1 MKKKTTL
8 KDIATALNVS
18 ISTVS
23 KSLKDSPEIGQET
36 KDKVLAYAK
45 EHHYQP
51 NLMALALK
59 NSLSKHIGVIVPDL
73 RYFFFTSV
81 IRGVDAYA
89 NQRGYHVSIGNTEDL
104 LDNEKSNIDF
114 LLRNQVDG
122 LILSLSSET
131 ELKNSFGHLR
141 ALNEVGIP
149 VVQFDRVED
158 SIKGDK
164 VVVDD
169 LDSAYRAVKHFINKG
184 KNKIGFISTEKHI
197 SVGRYRIEGYKKA
210 LKDSGI
216 AVDESLIQYY
226 PAMIIKDELIRAY
239 LERVDIEAVLCVN
252 EVLAVQTLRV
262 MHEMQIP
269 KLMVIGFT
277 NGYLSEYSNPPL
289 TAIDQHGEDI
299 GRKTAQMLIERIESK
314 RDIPDRTEIV
324 RTTLIERESTK
335 L

>member
-8 KDIATALNVS
+8 KDIATALDVS

-36 KDKVLAYAK
+36 KDRVIAYAK

-59 NSLSKHIGVIVPDL
+59 NRLSKHIGVVVPDL

-104 LDNEKSNIDF
+104 LESEKSNIDF

-131 ELKNSFGHLR
+131 ELNQSFDHLK

-149 VVQFDRVED
+149 IVQFDRVEH

-169 LDSAYRAVKHFINKG
+169 EDSAYRAVKHFVNKG
-184 KNKIGFISTEKHI
+184 KKKIGFLSTEEHI
-197 SVGRYRIEGYKKA
+197 SVGRFRIAGYKKA
-210 LKDSGI
+210 LKECGLTI
-216 AVDESLIQYY
+216 DESLIQYY
-226 PAMIIKDELIRAY
+226 PSMIIKDELLIDY
-239 LERVDIEAVLCVN
+239 LSRVDVDAVLCVN

-262 MHEMQIP
+262 VHYMNIP

-289 TAIDQHGEDI
+289 TSIDQHGEDI

-314 RDIPDRTEIV
+314 SNIPDRTEVV

>member
-8 KDIATALNVS
+8 KDIALALNVS

-23 KSLKDSPEIGQET
+23 KSLNDSPEIGAET

-59 NSLSKHIGVIVPDL
+59 NSLSKHIGIIVPDL

-81 IRGVDAYA
+81 VRGVDAYA
-89 NQRGYHVSIGNTEDL
+89 NQRGYHVSIGNTEDAL
-104 LDNEKSNIDF
+104 QSEINNIDF

-122 LILSLSSET
+122 IILALSSEA
-131 ELKNSFGHLR
+131 ELKKSFEHLS

-149 VVQFDRVED
+149 IVQFDRVED

-169 LDSAYRAVKHFINKG
+169 EDSAYRAVKHFLNKG
-184 KNKIGFISTEKHI
+184 KNKIGFLSTEEHI
-197 SVGRYRIEGYKKA
+197 SVGRYRIKGYKKA
-210 LKDSGI
+210 LIESGI
-216 AVDESLIQYY
+216 KLDESLIQYY
-226 PAMIIKDELIRAY
+226 PSMIIDDKLIESY
-239 LERVDIEAVLCVN
+239 LKRVDVEAVLCVN

-262 MHEMQIP
+262 VHCMKIP
-269 KLMVIGFT
+269 KIMVIGYT

-289 TAIDQHGEDI
+289 TSIDQHGEDI
-299 GRKTAQMLIERIESK
+299 GRKAAQMLIERIESK
-314 RDIPDRTEIV
+314 NQIPDRTEIV